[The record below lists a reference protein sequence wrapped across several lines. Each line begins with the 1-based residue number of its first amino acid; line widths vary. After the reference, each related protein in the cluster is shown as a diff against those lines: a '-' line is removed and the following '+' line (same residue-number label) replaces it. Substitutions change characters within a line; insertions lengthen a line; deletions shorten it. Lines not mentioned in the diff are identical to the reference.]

1 MTQPVFS
8 PSQWGV
14 QKAEQFFKVQ
24 EDDKMAVKGL
34 KVAGRALTNTALA
47 AAALAETVVFAA
59 LTVVLSVTY
68 FVHHNTFASLKERTT
83 VAANTV
89 KDAFKGIGG
98 YYDSAKA
105 AEAKAAAEAKTEHVT
120 KFAPVAEEEAKKA
133 EAQVEARADKAE
145 AKLAKVKRQRDEAWT
160 ALDNLDTWKGA
171 LANLAGRA

>member
-14 QKAEQFFKVQ
+14 HKAEQFFKVN
-24 EDDKMAVKGL
+24 EENNFAVKGL
-34 KVAGRALTNTALA
+34 KVAGRALTNTALT

-89 KDAFKGIGG
+89 KDAVKGIAG
-98 YYDSAKA
+98 YYDSAKTAEAKVKAEHAAKFTRRAEKRHSHPHRSRCSRAKRAEARAKAAEARAKA
-105 AEAKAAAEAKTEHVT
+105 AEAKVSTWSGWVKTG
-120 KFAPVAEEEAKKA
+120 
-133 EAQVEARADKAE
+133 
-145 AKLAKVKRQRDEAWT
+145 L
-160 ALDNLDTWKGA
+160 GY
-171 LANLAGRA
+171 